1 MAETPTKP
9 KRKVKSSRSLSDV
22 VTRYNDVTLMVA
34 FLEAILELCHEHFSY
49 HDGMEPK
56 SIVVSL
62 DGRRVPELM
71 IAEILNVIKDDQLAP
86 LQKELDKLNKQK
98 V

>member
-1 MAETPTKP
+1 MTAPKKRRRSTSTK
-9 KRKVKSSRSLSDV
+9 KSLADV
-22 VTRYNDVTLMVA
+22 VERYNDVTLMVA
-34 FLEAILELCHEHFSY
+34 FLEAILELCNEHFAY

-62 DGRRVPELM
+62 DGRRVPEHM
-71 IAEILNVIKDDQLAP
+71 ISEMLSKIEKEQLAP

>member
-1 MAETPTKP
+1 MTEPKKRRARAATK
-9 KRKVKSSRSLSDV
+9 KSLSEV
-22 VTRYNDVTLMVA
+22 VERYNDVTLMVA
-34 FLEAILELCHEHFSY
+34 FYEAILELINEHFAY

-62 DGRRVPELM
+62 DGRRVPEHM
-71 IAEILNVIKDDQLAP
+71 ITDIITKLKEQQLHP

>member
-1 MAETPTKP
+1 MPETRKRRSRTTKKSLAE
-9 KRKVKSSRSLSDV
+9 V
-22 VTRYNDVTLMVA
+22 VERYNDVTLMVA
-34 FLEAILELCHEHFSY
+34 FIEAILELCNEHFAY

-62 DGRRVPELM
+62 DGRRVPEPM
-71 IAEILNVIKDDQLAP
+71 IAEILDQIKNQQLAP